1 MGIKQSLYTVI
12 IAVIAIIVITIV
24 GNIIVIGEKIAIIFH
39 TTIAEYI
46 FYALLL
52 CILYM
57 KVIKPILHIYRMPEF
72 PPLNSDLSGDDD
84 EQVENLSKALSK
96 NCYHLNAE
104 DRDDLIKKLNLK
116 EETTIDVKET
126 IKKDLKKRSEASKS
140 KIQWYATT
148 VFITTSISQN
158 GKMDSLII
166 SLMNIRMIYEMIMA
180 TGFRP
185 KITELIK
192 IYKNV
197 LSVALFSYITSEALS
212 GVGTLA
218 ITDAPDVSTAT
229 DDMDLFGLLSKKRV
243 KGVILSSLADGMV
256 NTLLTCRIGY
266 ITQKYLEAGPNAFSK
281 EQRKE
286 TRKEAIIA
294 SFGLTKDIMAE
305 TIKDVKD
312 ETKEKI
318 AELFNKKENE
328 IIDAIEKKTGST
340 MENLKS
346 FFSLGWF
353 KKSERV
359 EPA

>member
-1 MGIKQSLYTVI
+1 MIIMVLGNVI
-12 IAVIAIIVITIV
+12 LV
-24 GNIIVIGEKIAIIFH
+24 GEKIASVSHIWF
-39 TTIAEYI
+39 AEYI
-46 FYALLL
+46 FYCLLIVPFCYYAVFPML
-52 CILYM
+52 KML
-57 KVIKPILHIYRMPEF
+57 KMPEF
-72 PPLNSDLSGDDD
+72 PAFDILTAEANNNGIIKVREL
-84 EQVENLSKALSK
+84 LRK
-96 NCYHLNAE
+96 NCP
-104 DRDDLIKKLNLK
+104 DLKDGEKKAYCYRLKDAKEIKKEL
-116 EETTIDVKET
+116 ER
-126 IKKDLKKRSEASKS
+126 RSEASKS
-140 KIQWYATT
+140 KIRGYATT

-158 GKMDSLII
+158 GKIDSFII
-166 SLMNIRMIYEMIMA
+166 SLMNIRMIYEMVMA

-185 KITELIK
+185 KITELIR

-197 LSVALFSYITSEALS
+197 LSTALFSYITSEALT

-218 ITDAPDVSTAT
+218 ITDAQDISTAT
-229 DDMDLFGLLSKKRV
+229 DDMDLFGMLSKKRV
-243 KGVILSSLADGMV
+243 KGVILTSLADGMV

-266 ITQKYLEAGPNAFSK
+266 ITQKYLEAGPKAFYG

-312 ETKEKI
+312 VTKEKI
-318 AELFNKKENE
+318 AEFFNKKANE
-328 IIDAIEKKTGST
+328 TVEAIESKTGST
-340 MENLKS
+340 KENLKS

>member
-12 IAVIAIIVITIV
+12 FAVIAIIVITIV

-158 GKMDSLII
+158 GKMDSFII
-166 SLMNIRMIYEMIMA
+166 SLMNIRMIYEMVMA

-185 KITELIK
+185 KITELIR

-197 LSVALFSYITSEALS
+197 LSTALFSYITSEALS
-212 GVGTLA
+212 GAGTLA

-229 DDMDLFGLLSKKRV
+229 DDMDLFGILSKKRV
-243 KGVILSSLADGMV
+243 KGVILTSLADGMV

-266 ITQKYLEAGPNAFSK
+266 ITQKYLEAGPDAFSEK
-281 EQRKE
+281 QRKE

-294 SFGLTKDIMAE
+294 SFGQTKDIMVKSIQGLKDKTEKELSNFLNKKANE
-305 TIKDVKD
+305 TVEAIDSKT
-312 ETKEKI
+312 ESAKEK
-318 AELFNKKENE
+318 L
-328 IIDAIEKKTGST
+328 
-340 MENLKS
+340 LS
-346 FFSLGWF
+346 FLDWF

>member
-1 MGIKQSLYTVI
+1 M
-12 IAVIAIIVITIV
+12 IAIIGVIVITV
-24 GNIIVIGEKIAIIFH
+24 LGNIIIIGEKISAVFH

-46 FYALLL
+46 FYLLL
-52 CILYM
+52 VCLLYL
-57 KVIKPILHIYRMPEF
+57 KLVKPLLRIYRMPEF
-72 PPLNSDLSGDDD
+72 PPLDSDIDKLD
-84 EQVENLSKALSK
+84 EGEIKKLSKLLTT
-96 NCYHLNAE
+96 NCYHLNE
-104 DRDDLIKKLNLK
+104 NEKEELLKKLDWDNEAK
-116 EETTIDVKET
+116 QTVKDK
-126 IKKDLKKRSEASKS
+126 IKSDLKLRLEKS
-140 KIQWYATT
+140 KCKIQGYATT
-148 VFITTSISQN
+148 VFLTTSISQN
-158 GKMDSLII
+158 GKVDSFVI

-185 KITELIK
+185 KITELVK

-197 LSVALFSYITSEALS
+197 LSTALFSYITSEALT

-218 ITDAPDVSTAT
+218 ITDAQDISTAT

-243 KGVILSSLADGMV
+243 KGVILTSLADGMV

-266 ITQKYLEAGPNAFSK
+266 ITQKYLEAGPNAFSG

-294 SFGLTKDIMAE
+294 SFGLTKDIMSE

-312 ETKEKI
+312 VTKEKI
-318 AELFNKKENE
+318 AEFFNKKANE
-328 IIDAIEKKTGST
+328 TVEAIESKTGST
-340 MENLKS
+340 KENLKS